1 MTTATRITRT
11 TRVASTVLA
20 GLTTLAVSA
29 PLGAQAICSAP
40 HSSPTLTQSGA
51 IRTMPPRS
59 GWIQLSLS
67 GQRATEG
74 FNPLGERQDFIGGS
88 EFVTR
93 SLYLTGAYGLTE
105 GLEVWAQL
113 PIHSLSVDGRAG
125 SSEGSGIGDV
135 RAALR
140 VSPALFGLELPL
152 AVRAGIKLPGGD
164 FPVDPRLLPL
174 TEGQRDLE
182 VSVESGW
189 SSADLPVYV
198 VGWVGY
204 RWRGANEAAGFQPG
218 DERFAHAA
226 VGGGLGPVSL
236 ELGVDALW
244 GLTPNEQGLSL
255 EGARRRLVQ
264 LLPTVGAEVWR
275 GRLEMTTPIPV
286 SGRNLPAGLGVSLGY
301 RMAWGF

>member
-1 MTTATRITRT
+1 MIRAGTTMLA
-11 TRVASTVLA
+11 VLSILPA
-20 GLTTLAVSA
+20 GLS
-29 PLGAQAICSAP
+29 AQAICSAP

-51 IRTMPPRS
+51 IRTMPAGA
-59 GWIQLSLS
+59 GWAQLSLS

-93 SLYLTGAYGLTE
+93 SVYLTGAYGLRE

-113 PIHSLSVDGRAG
+113 PVHRLSVDGSAG
-125 SSEGSGIGDV
+125 SSEGSGIGDI
-135 RAALR
+135 RAAVR
-140 VSPALFGLELPL
+140 VGPALLGYELPV
-152 AVRAGIKLPGGD
+152 AVRLGVKLPGND

-189 SSADLPVYV
+189 SGMGVPVYV

-204 RWRGANEAAGFQPG
+204 RWRGENETAGFQPG

-226 VGGGLGPVSL
+226 IGGELGPVSV

-244 GLTPNEQGLSL
+244 GLAPNEQGLTL
-255 EGARRRLVQ
+255 DGARRRLVQ
-264 LLPTVGAEVWR
+264 ILPTVGADVWK
-275 GRLEMTTPIPV
+275 GRLEMTAPVSV
-286 SGRNLPAGLGVSLGY
+286 SGRNLPADRGVSLGY
-301 RMAWGF
+301 RVAWGS